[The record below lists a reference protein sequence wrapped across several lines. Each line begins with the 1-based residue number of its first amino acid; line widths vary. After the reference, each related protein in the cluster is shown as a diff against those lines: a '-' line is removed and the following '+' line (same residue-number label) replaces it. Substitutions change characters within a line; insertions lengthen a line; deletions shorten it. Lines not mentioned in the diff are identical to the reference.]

1 MAGSHSPASDPMA
14 ELNDLECQQLRSQLA
29 KSQQDCWELQ
39 EKFLIAEATNF
50 ALARELKKYNC
61 EKFKNI
67 IESILTKKLHLE
79 KPLAEKP
86 TVPELLRHCR
96 GILEDQDQ
104 ELSQLRP
111 KVQRGRNLD
120 HILQQYLKDV
130 LTVHD
135 PETCTGQGF
144 RRLLTEAVRLSVS
157 LEDLL
162 GAENIEEEETPA
174 QGPVADR
181 ELLEVD
187 EMETPQNSQQE
198 TSITGAVDHLL
209 SDSCLPE
216 GTVQMSPDAE
226 DTHSVLGVDG
236 EHACSQK
243 KEEPVTVLP
252 ENQYHEVEVQ
262 EQVVTYTS
270 SRELPEEQEREDPED
285 SLDECYLTP
294 SIFPVVSELD
304 HSTWSSW
311 CSLEQQDMLSAPDA
325 NEKEHDN
332 DEMQE
337 EAQALSHT
345 REIPEIEDQ
354 DVSQDSHE
362 NQYHEVEVQEQVVT
376 HTSRELPEE
385 QEQED
390 PEDSLDECYLTPS
403 ISPVVSELDHSTW
416 SSWCPLEQQDML
428 SAPDAN
434 EKEHDN
440 DEVQEEA
447 QALSHTSLIREIPEI
462 EDQDVSQDSH
472 ENQYHAVEVQE
483 QVVTCTSSLIREI
496 PEIEDQDVS
505 QDSHEN
511 QYHGV
516 EVQEQVV
523 TYTSSL
529 IREIPEIEDQDVSQ
543 DSHENQYHAVEVQE
557 QVVTY
562 TSSLIREIPEIEDQD
577 VSQDSH
583 ELSFVAAPERK
594 TRSQLEGGPH
604 EDPITS
610 KCESHSI
617 SPSDVPSTPKE
628 NVIKGKWKPRKCE
641 LACRFPGLEMKGK
654 PQPTERKIAC
664 RFPGQEMKGKPQPM
678 ECHLAWRFPD
688 QETKGKPQTNMWA
701 LTFRFLGLH
710 T

>member
-111 KVQRGRNLD
+111 KVQRGRNLA

-144 RRLLTEAVRLSVS
+144 RRLLTEAVRLSAC

-187 EMETPQNSQQE
+187 EMETPQSSQQE
-198 TSITGAVDHLL
+198 TSITGAVDHLP

-226 DTHSVLGVDG
+226 DTHGVLGVDM
-236 EHACSQK
+236 EHACSHK
-243 KEEPVTVLP
+243 KEEPVTILP

-262 EQVVTYTS
+262 EQVVTHTS
-270 SRELPEEQEREDPED
+270 
-285 SLDECYLTP
+285 
-294 SIFPVVSELD
+294 
-304 HSTWSSW
+304 
-311 CSLEQQDMLSAPDA
+311 
-325 NEKEHDN
+325 
-332 DEMQE
+332 
-337 EAQALSHT
+337 
-345 REIPEIEDQ
+345 
-354 DVSQDSHE
+354 
-362 NQYHEVEVQEQVVT
+362 
-376 HTSRELPEE
+376 SRELPEE

>member
-1 MAGSHSPASDPMA
+1 MAGSHSPASDPEA

-50 ALARELKKYNC
+50 ALAMELKKYNC

-79 KPLAEKP
+79 EPLAEKP

-111 KVQRGRNLD
+111 KVQRGRNLA

-144 RRLLTEAVRLSVS
+144 RRLLTEAVRLSAC

-354 DVSQDSHE
+354 DVSEDSHSTCLSPALLPE
-362 NQYHEVEVQEQVVT
+362 ASDWSHSRSTWSSLEKQPVCSALVVDKNQYHEVEV
-376 HTSRELPEE
+376 PEK
-385 QEQED
+385 
-390 PEDSLDECYLTPS
+390 T
-403 ISPVVSELDHSTW
+403 
-416 SSWCPLEQQDML
+416 
-428 SAPDAN
+428 
-434 EKEHDN
+434 
-440 DEVQEEA
+440 
-447 QALSHTSLIREIPEI
+447 
-462 EDQDVSQDSH
+462 
-472 ENQYHAVEVQE
+472 
-483 QVVTCTSSLIREI
+483 
-496 PEIEDQDVS
+496 
-505 QDSHEN
+505 
-511 QYHGV
+511 
-516 EVQEQVV
+516 V

-529 IREIPEIEDQDVSQ
+529 IREIPEIEDQDVS
-543 DSHENQYHAVEVQE
+543 E
-557 QVVTY
+557 
-562 TSSLIREIPEIEDQD
+562 
-577 VSQDSH
+577 DSH
-583 ELSFVAAPERK
+583 ELSFVDAPERK
-594 TRSQLEGGPH
+594 TRSQLEGG
-604 EDPITS
+604 S
-610 KCESHSI
+610 SQRSHH
-617 SPSDVPSTPKE
+617 
-628 NVIKGKWKPRKCE
+628 
-641 LACRFPGLEMKGK
+641 
-654 PQPTERKIAC
+654 Q
-664 RFPGQEMKGKPQPM
+664 QE
-678 ECHLAWRFPD
+678 
-688 QETKGKPQTNMWA
+688 
-701 LTFRFLGLH
+701 
-710 T
+710 

>member
-79 KPLAEKP
+79 EPLAEKP

-111 KVQRGRNLD
+111 KVQRGRNLA

-144 RRLLTEAVRLSVS
+144 RRLLTEAVRLSAS

-187 EMETPQNSQQE
+187 EMETPQSSQQE
-198 TSITGAVDHLL
+198 TSITGAADHLP
-209 SDSCLPE
+209 SGSCLPE
-216 GTVQMSPDAE
+216 GTVQLSRDAE
-226 DTHSVLGVDG
+226 DTHGVLGVDG
-236 EHACSQK
+236 EHACSHK

-262 EQVVTYTS
+262 EQVVTCTS
-270 SRELPEEQEREDPED
+270 
-285 SLDECYLTP
+285 
-294 SIFPVVSELD
+294 
-304 HSTWSSW
+304 
-311 CSLEQQDMLSAPDA
+311 
-325 NEKEHDN
+325 
-332 DEMQE
+332 
-337 EAQALSHT
+337 
-345 REIPEIEDQ
+345 
-354 DVSQDSHE
+354 
-362 NQYHEVEVQEQVVT
+362 
-376 HTSRELPEE
+376 
-385 QEQED
+385 
-390 PEDSLDECYLTPS
+390 
-403 ISPVVSELDHSTW
+403 
-416 SSWCPLEQQDML
+416 
-428 SAPDAN
+428 
-434 EKEHDN
+434 
-440 DEVQEEA
+440 
-447 QALSHTSLIREIPEI
+447 SLIREIPEI

-472 ENQYHAVEVQE
+472 GTCLTPALLPEASDWSHSRSTWSSLEKQPVCSALVGDKNQYHGVEVQE
-483 QVVTCTSSLIREI
+483 QVVRYTSSLIREI

-523 TYTSSL
+523 
-529 IREIPEIEDQDVSQ
+529 R
-543 DSHENQYHAVEVQE
+543 
-557 QVVTY
+557 Y

-594 TRSQLEGGPH
+594 TRSQLEGGPL

-628 NVIKGKWKPRKCE
+628 NVIKGKWKPRKCK

-654 PQPTERKIAC
+654 PQPTERKIVC
-664 RFPGQEMKGKPQPM
+664 RFPGQEM
-678 ECHLAWRFPD
+678 
-688 QETKGKPQTNMWA
+688 KGKPQTNMWA

-710 T
+710 A

>member
-1 MAGSHSPASDPMA
+1 MAGSHSPASDPVA

-79 KPLAEKP
+79 EPLAEKP

-96 GILEDQDQ
+96 GILEEQDQ
-104 ELSQLRP
+104 ELSQLHP
-111 KVQRGRNLD
+111 KVQRGRNLA

-144 RRLLTEAVRLSVS
+144 RRLLTEAVRLSAS

-174 QGPVADR
+174 QGPIADR

-187 EMETPQNSQQE
+187 EMETPQSSQQE
-198 TSITGAVDHLL
+198 TSITGAADHLP

-216 GTVQMSPDAE
+216 GTVQLSPDAE
-226 DTHSVLGVDG
+226 DTHGVLGVDG
-236 EHACSQK
+236 EHACSHK
-243 KEEPVTVLP
+243 KEEPVTVLT

-262 EQVVTYTS
+262 EQVVTCTS
-270 SRELPEEQEREDPED
+270 
-285 SLDECYLTP
+285 
-294 SIFPVVSELD
+294 
-304 HSTWSSW
+304 
-311 CSLEQQDMLSAPDA
+311 
-325 NEKEHDN
+325 
-332 DEMQE
+332 
-337 EAQALSHT
+337 
-345 REIPEIEDQ
+345 
-354 DVSQDSHE
+354 
-362 NQYHEVEVQEQVVT
+362 
-376 HTSRELPEE
+376 SRELPEE

-390 PEDSLDECYLTPS
+390 PDDSLDECYLTPS

-416 SSWCPLEQQDML
+416 SSWCSLEHQDML
-428 SAPDAN
+428 SAPDAG

-440 DEVQEEA
+440 DEVQEET
-447 QALSHTSLIREIPEI
+447 QALSHT
-462 EDQDVSQDSH
+462 
-472 ENQYHAVEVQE
+472 
-483 QVVTCTSSLIREI
+483 
-496 PEIEDQDVS
+496 
-505 QDSHEN
+505 
-511 QYHGV
+511 
-516 EVQEQVV
+516 
-523 TYTSSL
+523 
-529 IREIPEIEDQDVSQ
+529 
-543 DSHENQYHAVEVQE
+543 
-557 QVVTY
+557 
-562 TSSLIREIPEIEDQD
+562 SLIREIPEIEDQD

>member
-1 MAGSHSPASDPMA
+1 MAGSHSPASDPVA

-50 ALARELKKYNC
+50 ALAKELKKYNC

-79 KPLAEKP
+79 EPLAEKP

-187 EMETPQNSQQE
+187 EMETPQSSQQE
-198 TSITGAVDHLL
+198 TSITGAVDHLP

-226 DTHSVLGVDG
+226 DTHGVLGVDG
-236 EHACSQK
+236 EHACSHK

-252 ENQYHEVEVQ
+252 ENQYHEVEIQ
-262 EQVVTYTS
+262 EQVVTHTS
-270 SRELPEEQEREDPED
+270 SRELPEEQEQEDPDD

-294 SIFPVVSELD
+294 SISPVVSELD

-325 NEKEHDN
+325 NEK
-332 DEMQE
+332 
-337 EAQALSHT
+337 
-345 REIPEIEDQ
+345 
-354 DVSQDSHE
+354 
-362 NQYHEVEVQEQVVT
+362 
-376 HTSRELPEE
+376 
-385 QEQED
+385 
-390 PEDSLDECYLTPS
+390 
-403 ISPVVSELDHSTW
+403 
-416 SSWCPLEQQDML
+416 
-428 SAPDAN
+428 
-434 EKEHDN
+434 KHDN
-440 DEVQEEA
+440 DEVQEET

-472 ENQYHAVEVQE
+472 GTRLTPALVPEASDWPHSRS
-483 QVVTCTSSLIREI
+483 TWSSLEKQ
-496 PEIEDQDVS
+496 PVCS
-505 QDSHEN
+505 AL
-511 QYHGV
+511 
-516 EVQEQVV
+516 VV
-523 TYTSSL
+523 
-529 IREIPEIEDQDVSQ
+529 DK
-543 DSHENQYHAVEVQE
+543 
-557 QVVTY
+557 
-562 TSSLIREIPEIEDQD
+562 
-577 VSQDSH
+577 
-583 ELSFVAAPERK
+583 LSFVAAPERK
-594 TRSQLEGGPH
+594 THSQLEGGPH
-604 EDPITS
+604 KDPITS

-628 NVIKGKWKPRKCE
+628 NVIKGKRKPRKCK

-654 PQPTERKIAC
+654 PQPTERKITC
-664 RFPGQEMKGKPQPM
+664 QFPGQEM
-678 ECHLAWRFPD
+678 
-688 QETKGKPQTNMWA
+688 KGKPQTNMWA

-710 T
+710 A

>member
-1 MAGSHSPASDPMA
+1 MAGSHSPASDPEA

-50 ALARELKKYNC
+50 ALAMELKKYNC

-79 KPLAEKP
+79 EPLAEKP

-111 KVQRGRNLD
+111 KVQRGRNLA

-144 RRLLTEAVRLSVS
+144 RRLLTEAVRLSAC

-252 ENQYHEVEVQ
+252 ENQYHEVEV
-262 EQVVTYTS
+262 
-270 SRELPEEQEREDPED
+270 PEK
-285 SLDECYLTP
+285 T
-294 SIFPVVSELD
+294 
-304 HSTWSSW
+304 
-311 CSLEQQDMLSAPDA
+311 
-325 NEKEHDN
+325 
-332 DEMQE
+332 
-337 EAQALSHT
+337 
-345 REIPEIEDQ
+345 
-354 DVSQDSHE
+354 
-362 NQYHEVEVQEQVVT
+362 
-376 HTSRELPEE
+376 
-385 QEQED
+385 
-390 PEDSLDECYLTPS
+390 
-403 ISPVVSELDHSTW
+403 
-416 SSWCPLEQQDML
+416 
-428 SAPDAN
+428 
-434 EKEHDN
+434 
-440 DEVQEEA
+440 
-447 QALSHTSLIREIPEI
+447 
-462 EDQDVSQDSH
+462 
-472 ENQYHAVEVQE
+472 
-483 QVVTCTSSLIREI
+483 
-496 PEIEDQDVS
+496 
-505 QDSHEN
+505 
-511 QYHGV
+511 
-516 EVQEQVV
+516 V

-543 DSHENQYHAVEVQE
+543 DSHGTRLTPALLPEASDWSHSRSTWSSLEKQPVCSALVVDKNQYHEVEVPE
-557 QVVTY
+557 KTVTY

-577 VSQDSH
+577 VSEDSHSTCLSPALLPEASDWSHSRSTWSSLEKQPVCSALVVDKNQYHEVEVPEKTVTYTSSLIREIPEIEDQDVSEDSH
-583 ELSFVAAPERK
+583 ELSFVDAPERK
-594 TRSQLEGGPH
+594 TRSQLEGG
-604 EDPITS
+604 S
-610 KCESHSI
+610 SQRSHH
-617 SPSDVPSTPKE
+617 
-628 NVIKGKWKPRKCE
+628 
-641 LACRFPGLEMKGK
+641 
-654 PQPTERKIAC
+654 Q
-664 RFPGQEMKGKPQPM
+664 QE
-678 ECHLAWRFPD
+678 
-688 QETKGKPQTNMWA
+688 
-701 LTFRFLGLH
+701 
-710 T
+710 

>member
-376 HTSRELPEE
+376 HTSSRELPEE

-447 QALSHTSLIREIPEI
+447 QALSHT
-462 EDQDVSQDSH
+462 
-472 ENQYHAVEVQE
+472 
-483 QVVTCTSSLIREI
+483 
-496 PEIEDQDVS
+496 
-505 QDSHEN
+505 
-511 QYHGV
+511 
-516 EVQEQVV
+516 
-523 TYTSSL
+523 
-529 IREIPEIEDQDVSQ
+529 
-543 DSHENQYHAVEVQE
+543 
-557 QVVTY
+557 
-562 TSSLIREIPEIEDQD
+562 SLIREIPEIEDQD

>member
-1 MAGSHSPASDPMA
+1 MA

-50 ALARELKKYNC
+50 ALAMELKKYNC

-79 KPLAEKP
+79 EPLAEKP

-111 KVQRGRNLD
+111 KVQRGRNLA

-144 RRLLTEAVRLSVS
+144 RRLLTEAVRLSAC

-362 NQYHEVEVQEQVVT
+362 NQYHEVEV
-376 HTSRELPEE
+376 PEK
-385 QEQED
+385 
-390 PEDSLDECYLTPS
+390 T
-403 ISPVVSELDHSTW
+403 
-416 SSWCPLEQQDML
+416 
-428 SAPDAN
+428 
-434 EKEHDN
+434 
-440 DEVQEEA
+440 
-447 QALSHTSLIREIPEI
+447 
-462 EDQDVSQDSH
+462 
-472 ENQYHAVEVQE
+472 
-483 QVVTCTSSLIREI
+483 
-496 PEIEDQDVS
+496 
-505 QDSHEN
+505 
-511 QYHGV
+511 
-516 EVQEQVV
+516 V

-543 DSHENQYHAVEVQE
+543 DSHENQYHEVEVPE
-557 QVVTY
+557 KTVTY

-604 EDPITS
+604 KDPITS
-610 KCESHSI
+610 KSESHSI

-628 NVIKGKWKPRKCE
+628 NVIKGKQKPRKCK

-664 RFPGQEMKGKPQPM
+664 RFPGLEMKGKPQPT
-678 ECHLAWRFPD
+678 ERKITCQFPG
-688 QETKGKPQTNMWA
+688 QEMKGKPQTNMWA

>member
-1 MAGSHSPASDPMA
+1 MAGSQSPASDPEA

-50 ALARELKKYNC
+50 ALAMELKKYNC

-79 KPLAEKP
+79 EPLAEKP

-111 KVQRGRNLD
+111 KVQRGRNLA

-144 RRLLTEAVRLSVS
+144 RRLLTEAVRLSAC

-187 EMETPQNSQQE
+187 EMETPQSSQQE
-198 TSITGAVDHLL
+198 TSITGAVDHLP

-226 DTHSVLGVDG
+226 DTHGVLGVDM
-236 EHACSQK
+236 EHACSHK
-243 KEEPVTVLP
+243 KEEPVTILP
-252 ENQYHEVEVQ
+252 
-262 EQVVTYTS
+262 
-270 SRELPEEQEREDPED
+270 
-285 SLDECYLTP
+285 
-294 SIFPVVSELD
+294 
-304 HSTWSSW
+304 
-311 CSLEQQDMLSAPDA
+311 
-325 NEKEHDN
+325 
-332 DEMQE
+332 
-337 EAQALSHT
+337 
-345 REIPEIEDQ
+345 
-354 DVSQDSHE
+354 E

>member
-1 MAGSHSPASDPMA
+1 MAGSHSPASDPEA

-50 ALARELKKYNC
+50 ALAMELKKYNC

-79 KPLAEKP
+79 EPLAEKP

-111 KVQRGRNLD
+111 KVQRGRNLA

-144 RRLLTEAVRLSVS
+144 RRLLTEAVRLSAC

-270 SRELPEEQEREDPED
+270 RELPEEQEREDPED

-362 NQYHEVEVQEQVVT
+362 NQYHEVEV
-376 HTSRELPEE
+376 PEK
-385 QEQED
+385 
-390 PEDSLDECYLTPS
+390 T
-403 ISPVVSELDHSTW
+403 
-416 SSWCPLEQQDML
+416 
-428 SAPDAN
+428 
-434 EKEHDN
+434 
-440 DEVQEEA
+440 
-447 QALSHTSLIREIPEI
+447 
-462 EDQDVSQDSH
+462 
-472 ENQYHAVEVQE
+472 
-483 QVVTCTSSLIREI
+483 
-496 PEIEDQDVS
+496 
-505 QDSHEN
+505 
-511 QYHGV
+511 
-516 EVQEQVV
+516 V

-543 DSHENQYHAVEVQE
+543 DSHGTRLTPALLPEASDWSHSRSTWSSLEKQPVCSALVVDKNQYHEVEVPE
-557 QVVTY
+557 KTVTY

-577 VSQDSH
+577 VSEDSHSTCLSPALLPEASDWSHSRSTWSSLEKQPVCSALVVDKNQYHEVEVPEKTVTYTSSLIREIPEIEDQDVSEDSH
-583 ELSFVAAPERK
+583 ELSFVDAPERK
-594 TRSQLEGGPH
+594 TRSQLEGG
-604 EDPITS
+604 S
-610 KCESHSI
+610 SQRSHH
-617 SPSDVPSTPKE
+617 
-628 NVIKGKWKPRKCE
+628 
-641 LACRFPGLEMKGK
+641 
-654 PQPTERKIAC
+654 Q
-664 RFPGQEMKGKPQPM
+664 QE
-678 ECHLAWRFPD
+678 
-688 QETKGKPQTNMWA
+688 
-701 LTFRFLGLH
+701 
-710 T
+710 

>member
-1 MAGSHSPASDPMA
+1 MA

-50 ALARELKKYNC
+50 ALAMELKKYNC

-79 KPLAEKP
+79 EPLAEKP

-111 KVQRGRNLD
+111 KVQRGRNLA

-144 RRLLTEAVRLSVS
+144 RRLLTEAVRLSAC

-362 NQYHEVEVQEQVVT
+362 NQYHEVEV
-376 HTSRELPEE
+376 PEK
-385 QEQED
+385 
-390 PEDSLDECYLTPS
+390 T
-403 ISPVVSELDHSTW
+403 
-416 SSWCPLEQQDML
+416 
-428 SAPDAN
+428 
-434 EKEHDN
+434 
-440 DEVQEEA
+440 
-447 QALSHTSLIREIPEI
+447 
-462 EDQDVSQDSH
+462 
-472 ENQYHAVEVQE
+472 
-483 QVVTCTSSLIREI
+483 
-496 PEIEDQDVS
+496 
-505 QDSHEN
+505 
-511 QYHGV
+511 
-516 EVQEQVV
+516 
-523 TYTSSL
+523 
-529 IREIPEIEDQDVSQ
+529 
-543 DSHENQYHAVEVQE
+543 
-557 QVVTY
+557 VTY

-583 ELSFVAAPERK
+583 ELSFVDAPERK

-604 EDPITS
+604 KDPITS
-610 KCESHSI
+610 KSESHSI

-628 NVIKGKWKPRKCE
+628 NVIKGKQKPRKCK

-688 QETKGKPQTNMWA
+688 QEMKEKPQTNMWA

-710 T
+710 A

>member
-79 KPLAEKP
+79 EPLAEKP

-111 KVQRGRNLD
+111 KVQRGRNLA

-144 RRLLTEAVRLSVS
+144 RRLLTEAVRLSAS

-187 EMETPQNSQQE
+187 EMETPQSSQQE
-198 TSITGAVDHLL
+198 TSITGAADHLP
-209 SDSCLPE
+209 SGSCLPE
-216 GTVQMSPDAE
+216 GTVQLSRDAE
-226 DTHSVLGVDG
+226 DTHGVLGVDG
-236 EHACSQK
+236 EHACSHK

-262 EQVVTYTS
+262 EQVVT
-270 SRELPEEQEREDPED
+270 
-285 SLDECYLTP
+285 C
-294 SIFPVVSELD
+294 
-304 HSTWSSW
+304 
-311 CSLEQQDMLSAPDA
+311 
-325 NEKEHDN
+325 
-332 DEMQE
+332 
-337 EAQALSHT
+337 
-345 REIPEIEDQ
+345 
-354 DVSQDSHE
+354 
-362 NQYHEVEVQEQVVT
+362 
-376 HTSRELPEE
+376 TSRELPEE

-390 PEDSLDECYLTPS
+390 PDDSLDECYLTPS

-416 SSWCPLEQQDML
+416 SSWCSLEHQDML

-440 DEVQEEA
+440 DEVQEET
-447 QALSHTSLIREIPEI
+447 QALSHNSLIREIPEI

-472 ENQYHAVEVQE
+472 GTCLTPALLPEASDWSHSRSTWSSLEKQPVCSALVGDKNQYHGVEVQE
-483 QVVTCTSSLIREI
+483 QVVRYTSSLIREI

-523 TYTSSL
+523 
-529 IREIPEIEDQDVSQ
+529 R
-543 DSHENQYHAVEVQE
+543 
-557 QVVTY
+557 Y

-594 TRSQLEGGPH
+594 TRSQLEGGPL

-628 NVIKGKWKPRKCE
+628 NVIKGKWKPRKCK

-654 PQPTERKIAC
+654 PQPTERKIVC
-664 RFPGQEMKGKPQPM
+664 RFPGQEM
-678 ECHLAWRFPD
+678 
-688 QETKGKPQTNMWA
+688 KGKPQTNMWA

-710 T
+710 A

>member
-1 MAGSHSPASDPMA
+1 MA

-50 ALARELKKYNC
+50 ALAMELKKYNC

-79 KPLAEKP
+79 EPLAEKP

-111 KVQRGRNLD
+111 KVQRGRNLA

-144 RRLLTEAVRLSVS
+144 RRLLTEAVRLSAC

-270 SRELPEEQEREDPED
+270 RELPEEQEREDPED

-362 NQYHEVEVQEQVVT
+362 NQYHEVEVPEKTVT
-376 HTSRELPEE
+376 YTSSLIREIPEIEDQDVSQDSHENQYHEVEVPEKTVTYTSSRELPEE

-390 PEDSLDECYLTPS
+390 PDDRLDECYLTPS
-403 ISPVVSELDHSTW
+403 IIPVISELDHSTW
-416 SSWCPLEQQDML
+416 SSWCSLEQQDMF

-472 ENQYHAVEVQE
+472 E
-483 QVVTCTSSLIREI
+483 
-496 PEIEDQDVS
+496 
-505 QDSHEN
+505 
-511 QYHGV
+511 
-516 EVQEQVV
+516 
-523 TYTSSL
+523 
-529 IREIPEIEDQDVSQ
+529 
-543 DSHENQYHAVEVQE
+543 
-557 QVVTY
+557 
-562 TSSLIREIPEIEDQD
+562 
-577 VSQDSH
+577 
-583 ELSFVAAPERK
+583 LSFVAAPERK

-604 EDPITS
+604 KDPITS
-610 KCESHSI
+610 KSESHSI

-628 NVIKGKWKPRKCE
+628 NVIKGKQKPRKCK

-664 RFPGQEMKGKPQPM
+664 RFPGLEMKGKPQPT
-678 ECHLAWRFPD
+678 ERKITCQFPG
-688 QETKGKPQTNMWA
+688 QEMKGKPQTNMWA

>member
-79 KPLAEKP
+79 EPLAEKP

-111 KVQRGRNLD
+111 KVQRGRNLA

-144 RRLLTEAVRLSVS
+144 RRLLTEAVRLSAS

-187 EMETPQNSQQE
+187 EMETPQSSQQE
-198 TSITGAVDHLL
+198 TSITGAADHLP
-209 SDSCLPE
+209 SGSCLPE
-216 GTVQMSPDAE
+216 GTVQLSRDAE
-226 DTHSVLGVDG
+226 DTHGVLGVDG
-236 EHACSQK
+236 EHACSHK

-262 EQVVTYTS
+262 EQVVTCTS
-270 SRELPEEQEREDPED
+270 
-285 SLDECYLTP
+285 
-294 SIFPVVSELD
+294 
-304 HSTWSSW
+304 
-311 CSLEQQDMLSAPDA
+311 
-325 NEKEHDN
+325 
-332 DEMQE
+332 
-337 EAQALSHT
+337 
-345 REIPEIEDQ
+345 
-354 DVSQDSHE
+354 
-362 NQYHEVEVQEQVVT
+362 
-376 HTSRELPEE
+376 SRELPEE

-390 PEDSLDECYLTPS
+390 PDDSLDECYLTPS

-416 SSWCPLEQQDML
+416 SSWCSLEHQDML

-440 DEVQEEA
+440 DEVQEET
-447 QALSHTSLIREIPEI
+447 QALSHNSLIREIPEI

-472 ENQYHAVEVQE
+472 G
-483 QVVTCTSSLIREI
+483 TCLTPALLPEASDWSHSRSTWSSLEKQ
-496 PEIEDQDVS
+496 PVCSALVGDK
-505 QDSHEN
+505 N

-523 TYTSSL
+523 
-529 IREIPEIEDQDVSQ
+529 R
-543 DSHENQYHAVEVQE
+543 
-557 QVVTY
+557 Y

-594 TRSQLEGGPH
+594 TRSQLEGGPL

-628 NVIKGKWKPRKCE
+628 NVIKGKWKPRKCK

-654 PQPTERKIAC
+654 PQPTERKIVC
-664 RFPGQEMKGKPQPM
+664 RFPGQEM
-678 ECHLAWRFPD
+678 
-688 QETKGKPQTNMWA
+688 KGKPQTNMWA

-710 T
+710 A

>member
-79 KPLAEKP
+79 EPLAEKP

-111 KVQRGRNLD
+111 KVQRGRNLA

-144 RRLLTEAVRLSVS
+144 RRLLTEAVRLSAS

-187 EMETPQNSQQE
+187 EMETPQSSQQE
-198 TSITGAVDHLL
+198 TSITGAADHLP
-209 SDSCLPE
+209 SGSCLPE
-216 GTVQMSPDAE
+216 GTVQLSRDAE
-226 DTHSVLGVDG
+226 DTHGVLGVDG
-236 EHACSQK
+236 EHACSHK

-262 EQVVTYTS
+262 EQVVTCTS
-270 SRELPEEQEREDPED
+270 
-285 SLDECYLTP
+285 
-294 SIFPVVSELD
+294 
-304 HSTWSSW
+304 
-311 CSLEQQDMLSAPDA
+311 
-325 NEKEHDN
+325 
-332 DEMQE
+332 
-337 EAQALSHT
+337 
-345 REIPEIEDQ
+345 
-354 DVSQDSHE
+354 
-362 NQYHEVEVQEQVVT
+362 
-376 HTSRELPEE
+376 SRELPEE

-390 PEDSLDECYLTPS
+390 PDDSLDECYLTPS

-416 SSWCPLEQQDML
+416 SSWCSLEHQDML

-440 DEVQEEA
+440 DEVQEET
-447 QALSHTSLIREIPEI
+447 QALSHNSLIREIPEI

-472 ENQYHAVEVQE
+472 G
-483 QVVTCTSSLIREI
+483 TCLTPALLPEASDWSHSRSTWSSLEKQ
-496 PEIEDQDVS
+496 PVCSALVGDK
-505 QDSHEN
+505 
-511 QYHGV
+511 
-516 EVQEQVV
+516 
-523 TYTSSL
+523 
-529 IREIPEIEDQDVSQ
+529 
-543 DSHENQYHAVEVQE
+543 
-557 QVVTY
+557 
-562 TSSLIREIPEIEDQD
+562 
-577 VSQDSH
+577 
-583 ELSFVAAPERK
+583 LSFVAAPERK
-594 TRSQLEGGPH
+594 TRSQLEGGPL

-628 NVIKGKWKPRKCE
+628 NVIKGKWKPRKCK

-654 PQPTERKIAC
+654 PQPTERKIVC
-664 RFPGQEMKGKPQPM
+664 RFPGQEM
-678 ECHLAWRFPD
+678 
-688 QETKGKPQTNMWA
+688 KGKPQTNMWA

-710 T
+710 A

>member
-1 MAGSHSPASDPMA
+1 MAGSHSPASDPVA

-50 ALARELKKYNC
+50 ALAMELKKYNC

-79 KPLAEKP
+79 EPLAEKP
-86 TVPELLRHCR
+86 TVPELLRHCC

-111 KVQRGRNLD
+111 KVQRGRNLA

-144 RRLLTEAVRLSVS
+144 RRLLTEAVRLSAS

-187 EMETPQNSQQE
+187 EMETPQSSQQE
-198 TSITGAVDHLL
+198 TSITGAVDHLP

-226 DTHSVLGVDG
+226 DTHGVLGVDG
-236 EHACSQK
+236 EHACSHK

-262 EQVVTYTS
+262 EQVVTHTS
-270 SRELPEEQEREDPED
+270 SRELPEEQEQEDPED

-294 SIFPVVSELD
+294 LISPVVSELD

-325 NEKEHDN
+325 NEKENDN
-332 DEMQE
+332 DEVE
-337 EAQALSHT
+337 VETQALSHT
-345 REIPEIEDQ
+345 RWSARSLLKWKTLHPVYT
-354 DVSQDSHE
+354 VSSHSSPDRDKVVGCPLFGPASSGSLLFGTAWKAAFCSLYDSH
-362 NQYHEVEVQEQVVT
+362 
-376 HTSRELPEE
+376 P
-385 QEQED
+385 
-390 PEDSLDECYLTPS
+390 PFP
-403 ISPVVSELDHSTW
+403 P
-416 SSWCPLEQQDML
+416 
-428 SAPDAN
+428 
-434 EKEHDN
+434 
-440 DEVQEEA
+440 
-447 QALSHTSLIREIPEI
+447 
-462 EDQDVSQDSH
+462 
-472 ENQYHAVEVQE
+472 
-483 QVVTCTSSLIREI
+483 SSLIREI

-543 DSHENQYHAVEVQE
+543 DSHE
-557 QVVTY
+557 
-562 TSSLIREIPEIEDQD
+562 
-577 VSQDSH
+577 
-583 ELSFVAAPERK
+583 LSFVAAAERK

-604 EDPITS
+604 KDPITS
-610 KCESHSI
+610 KCERHSI

-628 NVIKGKWKPRKCE
+628 NVIKGKWKPRKCK
-641 LACRFPGLEMKGK
+641 LACQFPGLEMKGK
-654 PQPTERKIAC
+654 PQPTERKIMC
-664 RFPGQEMKGKPQPM
+664 QFPGQEMKGKPQ
-678 ECHLAWRFPD
+678 
-688 QETKGKPQTNMWA
+688 TNIWA

-710 T
+710 A

>member
-1 MAGSHSPASDPMA
+1 MAGSHSPASDPVA

-50 ALARELKKYNC
+50 ALAKELKKYNC

-79 KPLAEKP
+79 EPLAEKP

-187 EMETPQNSQQE
+187 EMETPQSSQQE
-198 TSITGAVDHLL
+198 TSITGAVDHLP

-226 DTHSVLGVDG
+226 DTHGVLGVDG
-236 EHACSQK
+236 EHACSHK

-252 ENQYHEVEVQ
+252 ENQYHE
-262 EQVVTYTS
+262 
-270 SRELPEEQEREDPED
+270 
-285 SLDECYLTP
+285 
-294 SIFPVVSELD
+294 
-304 HSTWSSW
+304 
-311 CSLEQQDMLSAPDA
+311 
-325 NEKEHDN
+325 
-332 DEMQE
+332 
-337 EAQALSHT
+337 
-345 REIPEIEDQ
+345 
-354 DVSQDSHE
+354 
-362 NQYHEVEVQEQVVT
+362 
-376 HTSRELPEE
+376 
-385 QEQED
+385 
-390 PEDSLDECYLTPS
+390 
-403 ISPVVSELDHSTW
+403 
-416 SSWCPLEQQDML
+416 
-428 SAPDAN
+428 
-434 EKEHDN
+434 
-440 DEVQEEA
+440 
-447 QALSHTSLIREIPEI
+447 
-462 EDQDVSQDSH
+462 
-472 ENQYHAVEVQE
+472 
-483 QVVTCTSSLIREI
+483 
-496 PEIEDQDVS
+496 
-505 QDSHEN
+505 
-511 QYHGV
+511 
-516 EVQEQVV
+516 
-523 TYTSSL
+523 
-529 IREIPEIEDQDVSQ
+529 
-543 DSHENQYHAVEVQE
+543 VEVQE

-594 TRSQLEGGPH
+594 THSQLEGGPH
-604 EDPITS
+604 KDPITS

-628 NVIKGKWKPRKCE
+628 NVIKGKRKPRKCK

-654 PQPTERKIAC
+654 PQPTERKITC
-664 RFPGQEMKGKPQPM
+664 QFPGQEM
-678 ECHLAWRFPD
+678 
-688 QETKGKPQTNMWA
+688 KGKPQTNMWA

-710 T
+710 A

>member
-79 KPLAEKP
+79 EPLAEKP

-111 KVQRGRNLD
+111 KVQRGRNLA

-144 RRLLTEAVRLSVS
+144 RRLLTEAVRLSAC

-187 EMETPQNSQQE
+187 EMETPQSSQQE
-198 TSITGAVDHLL
+198 TSITGAVDHLP

-226 DTHSVLGVDG
+226 DTHGVLGVDM
-236 EHACSQK
+236 EHACSHK
-243 KEEPVTVLP
+243 KEEPVTILP

-262 EQVVTYTS
+262 EQVVTHTS
-270 SRELPEEQEREDPED
+270 
-285 SLDECYLTP
+285 
-294 SIFPVVSELD
+294 
-304 HSTWSSW
+304 
-311 CSLEQQDMLSAPDA
+311 
-325 NEKEHDN
+325 
-332 DEMQE
+332 
-337 EAQALSHT
+337 
-345 REIPEIEDQ
+345 
-354 DVSQDSHE
+354 
-362 NQYHEVEVQEQVVT
+362 
-376 HTSRELPEE
+376 SRELPEE

>member
-144 RRLLTEAVRLSVS
+144 RRLLTEAVRLSAESAMVLIS
-157 LEDLL
+157 KCRDTKPDGPQEN
-162 GAENIEEEETPA
+162 ENIEEEETPA

-243 KEEPVTVLP
+243 VQVVALNIDISSKNIAESRNSSTLIHHDQSDRMNKREITHEECLEEPRFCVASIVAIGHAYLTKTCLTCSISLNLFA

-262 EQVVTYTS
+262 EQVVTYT

-325 NEKEHDN
+325 NGE
-332 DEMQE
+332 
-337 EAQALSHT
+337 SST
-345 REIPEIEDQ
+345 
-354 DVSQDSHE
+354 VSSSHE
-362 NQYHEVEVQEQVVT
+362 
-376 HTSRELPEE
+376 L
-385 QEQED
+385 
-390 PEDSLDECYLTPS
+390 L
-403 ISPVVSELDHSTW
+403 
-416 SSWCPLEQQDML
+416 CP
-428 SAPDAN
+428 P
-434 EKEHDN
+434 
-440 DEVQEEA
+440 
-447 QALSHTSLIREIPEI
+447 LIM
-462 EDQDVSQDSH
+462 
-472 ENQYHAVEVQE
+472 
-483 QVVTCTSSLIREI
+483 
-496 PEIEDQDVS
+496 
-505 QDSHEN
+505 
-511 QYHGV
+511 
-516 EVQEQVV
+516 
-523 TYTSSL
+523 
-529 IREIPEIEDQDVSQ
+529 
-543 DSHENQYHAVEVQE
+543 
-557 QVVTY
+557 
-562 TSSLIREIPEIEDQD
+562 EIPEIEDQD

-583 ELSFVAAPERK
+583 ELSFVDAPERK

-604 EDPITS
+604 KDPITS
-610 KCESHSI
+610 KSESHSI

-628 NVIKGKWKPRKCE
+628 NVIKGKQKPRKCK

-688 QETKGKPQTNMWA
+688 QEMKEKPQTNMWA

-710 T
+710 A

>member
-1 MAGSHSPASDPMA
+1 MAGSHSPASDPVA

-50 ALARELKKYNC
+50 ALAMELKKYNC

-79 KPLAEKP
+79 EPLAEKP

-111 KVQRGRNLD
+111 KVQRGRNLA

-135 PETCTGQGF
+135 PGTCTGQGF
-144 RRLLTEAVRLSVS
+144 RRLLTEAVRLSAC

-181 ELLEVD
+181 EFLEVD
-187 EMETPQNSQQE
+187 EMETPQSSQQE
-198 TSITGAVDHLL
+198 TSITGAVDHLP

-226 DTHSVLGVDG
+226 DTHGVLGVDG
-236 EHACSQK
+236 GHASSHK
-243 KEEPVTVLP
+243 KEEPVTILP

-270 SRELPEEQEREDPED
+270 SRELPEEQE
-285 SLDECYLTP
+285 
-294 SIFPVVSELD
+294 
-304 HSTWSSW
+304 
-311 CSLEQQDMLSAPDA
+311 
-325 NEKEHDN
+325 
-332 DEMQE
+332 
-337 EAQALSHT
+337 
-345 REIPEIEDQ
+345 
-354 DVSQDSHE
+354 
-362 NQYHEVEVQEQVVT
+362 
-376 HTSRELPEE
+376 
-385 QEQED
+385 QED
-390 PEDSLDECYLTPS
+390 PDDSLDECYLTPS
-403 ISPVVSELDHSTW
+403 ISPVVSELDHSMW
-416 SSWCPLEQQDML
+416 SSWCSLEQQDMK
-428 SAPDAN
+428 
-434 EKEHDN
+434 KEHDN

-447 QALSHTSLIREIPEI
+447 QALS
-462 EDQDVSQDSH
+462 
-472 ENQYHAVEVQE
+472 Y
-483 QVVTCTSSLIREI
+483 
-496 PEIEDQDVS
+496 
-505 QDSHEN
+505 
-511 QYHGV
+511 
-516 EVQEQVV
+516 
-523 TYTSSL
+523 
-529 IREIPEIEDQDVSQ
+529 
-543 DSHENQYHAVEVQE
+543 
-557 QVVTY
+557 
-562 TSSLIREIPEIEDQD
+562 SSLIREIPEIEDQD

-583 ELSFVAAPERK
+583 ELNFVAAPERK
-594 TRSQLEGGPH
+594 TCSQLEGGPH

-628 NVIKGKWKPRKCE
+628 NVIKGKWKPRKCK
-641 LACRFPGLEMKGK
+641 LACQFPGLEMKGK
-654 PQPTERKIAC
+654 PQSTERKIAC
-664 RFPGQEMKGKPQPM
+664 QFPGQEM
-678 ECHLAWRFPD
+678 
-688 QETKGKPQTNMWA
+688 KGKPQTNMWA

-710 T
+710 A

>member
-1 MAGSHSPASDPMA
+1 MAGSHSPASDPVA

-29 KSQQDCWELQ
+29 KSQQEYWELQ

-79 KPLAEKP
+79 EPLAEKP
-86 TVPELLRHCR
+86 TVSELLRHCR

-111 KVQRGRNLD
+111 KVQRGRNLA

-144 RRLLTEAVRLSVS
+144 RRLLTEAVRLSAC

-187 EMETPQNSQQE
+187 EMETPQSSQQE
-198 TSITGAVDHLL
+198 TSITGAVDHLP

-216 GTVQMSPDAE
+216 GTVQISHDAE
-226 DTHSVLGVDG
+226 DTHGVLGVDG
-236 EHACSQK
+236 EHACSHK

-252 ENQYHEVEVQ
+252 ENQYHEVEV
-262 EQVVTYTS
+262 
-270 SRELPEEQEREDPED
+270 P
-285 SLDECYLTP
+285 
-294 SIFPVVSELD
+294 
-304 HSTWSSW
+304 
-311 CSLEQQDMLSAPDA
+311 
-325 NEKEHDN
+325 
-332 DEMQE
+332 
-337 EAQALSHT
+337 
-345 REIPEIEDQ
+345 
-354 DVSQDSHE
+354 
-362 NQYHEVEVQEQVVT
+362 
-376 HTSRELPEE
+376 
-385 QEQED
+385 
-390 PEDSLDECYLTPS
+390 
-403 ISPVVSELDHSTW
+403 
-416 SSWCPLEQQDML
+416 
-428 SAPDAN
+428 
-434 EKEHDN
+434 
-440 DEVQEEA
+440 
-447 QALSHTSLIREIPEI
+447 
-462 EDQDVSQDSH
+462 
-472 ENQYHAVEVQE
+472 
-483 QVVTCTSSLIREI
+483 
-496 PEIEDQDVS
+496 
-505 QDSHEN
+505 
-511 QYHGV
+511 
-516 EVQEQVV
+516 
-523 TYTSSL
+523 
-529 IREIPEIEDQDVSQ
+529 
-543 DSHENQYHAVEVQE
+543 E

-594 TRSQLEGGPH
+594 THSLLEGGPH
-604 EDPITS
+604 KDPITS

-654 PQPTERKIAC
+654 PQPTERKIMC
-664 RFPGQEMKGKPQPM
+664 QFPGQEMKGKPQ
-678 ECHLAWRFPD
+678 A
-688 QETKGKPQTNMWA
+688 NMWA
-701 LTFRFLGLH
+701 LTFRFLGLN

>member
-1 MAGSHSPASDPMA
+1 MAGSHSPASVPVA

-29 KSQQDCWELQ
+29 KSQQEYWELQ

-79 KPLAEKP
+79 EPLAEKP
-86 TVPELLRHCR
+86 TVSELLRHCR

-111 KVQRGRNLD
+111 KVQRGRNLA

-144 RRLLTEAVRLSVS
+144 RRLLTEAVRLSAC

-187 EMETPQNSQQE
+187 EMETPQSSQQE
-198 TSITGAVDHLL
+198 TSITGAVDHLP

-216 GTVQMSPDAE
+216 GTVQISHDAE
-226 DTHSVLGVDG
+226 DTHGVLGVDG
-236 EHACSQK
+236 EHACSHK

-252 ENQYHEVEVQ
+252 ENQYHEVEVP

-270 SRELPEEQEREDPED
+270 SRKLPEEQEREDPD
-285 SLDECYLTP
+285 DRLDECYLSP

-304 HSTWSSW
+304 HSTWGSW
-311 CSLEQQDMLSAPDA
+311 CSLEHQDMLSAPDA
-325 NEKEHDN
+325 N
-332 DEMQE
+332 
-337 EAQALSHT
+337 
-345 REIPEIEDQ
+345 I
-354 DVSQDSHE
+354 
-362 NQYHEVEVQEQVVT
+362 
-376 HTSRELPEE
+376 
-385 QEQED
+385 
-390 PEDSLDECYLTPS
+390 
-403 ISPVVSELDHSTW
+403 
-416 SSWCPLEQQDML
+416 
-428 SAPDAN
+428 
-434 EKEHDN
+434 KEHDN
-440 DEVQEEA
+440 DEVQEET
-447 QALSHTSLIREIPEI
+447 QALSH
-462 EDQDVSQDSH
+462 
-472 ENQYHAVEVQE
+472 
-483 QVVTCTSSLIREI
+483 SSLIREI

-505 QDSHEN
+505 QDSHK
-511 QYHGV
+511 
-516 EVQEQVV
+516 
-523 TYTSSL
+523 
-529 IREIPEIEDQDVSQ
+529 
-543 DSHENQYHAVEVQE
+543 
-557 QVVTY
+557 
-562 TSSLIREIPEIEDQD
+562 
-577 VSQDSH
+577 
-583 ELSFVAAPERK
+583 LSFVAAPERK
-594 TRSQLEGGPH
+594 THSLLEGGPH
-604 EDPITS
+604 KDPITS

-654 PQPTERKIAC
+654 PQPTERKIMC
-664 RFPGQEMKGKPQPM
+664 QFPGQEMKGKPQ
-678 ECHLAWRFPD
+678 A
-688 QETKGKPQTNMWA
+688 NMWA
-701 LTFRFLGLH
+701 LTFRFLGLN

>member
-1 MAGSHSPASDPMA
+1 MAGSHSPASDPVA

-50 ALARELKKYNC
+50 ALAMELKKYNC

-79 KPLAEKP
+79 EPLAEKP

-111 KVQRGRNLD
+111 KVQRGRNLA

-144 RRLLTEAVRLSVS
+144 RRLLTEAVRLSAS

-187 EMETPQNSQQE
+187 EMETPQSSQQE
-198 TSITGAVDHLL
+198 TSITGAVDHLP

-216 GTVQMSPDAE
+216 GTVQMSPDAK
-226 DTHSVLGVDG
+226 DTHGVLGVDG
-236 EHACSQK
+236 EYACSHK
-243 KEEPVTVLP
+243 KEEPVTILP

-270 SRELPEEQEREDPED
+270 SRELPEEQEQEDPED

-311 CSLEQQDMLSAPDA
+311 CPLQQQDMLSAPDA
-325 NEKEHDN
+325 DEKENDN
-332 DEMQE
+332 DEVE
-337 EAQALSHT
+337 VETQALSHSSLI

-376 HTSRELPEE
+376 YTFSLIREIPEIEDQDVSQDSHENQYHEVEVQEQVVTCTSSRELPEE

-390 PEDSLDECYLTPS
+390 PDDSLDECYLTPS

-416 SSWCPLEQQDML
+416 SSWCSLEHQDML

-440 DEVQEEA
+440 DEVQEET
-447 QALSHTSLIREIPEI
+447 QALSH
-462 EDQDVSQDSH
+462 
-472 ENQYHAVEVQE
+472 N
-483 QVVTCTSSLIREI
+483 SLIREI

-523 TYTSSL
+523 RYTSSL

-543 DSHENQYHAVEVQE
+543 DSHGTCLTPALLPEASDWSHSRS
-557 QVVTY
+557 TW
-562 TSSLIREIPEIEDQD
+562 SSLEKQPVCSALVDSECSIVNGNTPLFSQ
-577 VSQDSH
+577 VSS
-583 ELSFVAAPERK
+583 V
-594 TRSQLEGGPH
+594 
-604 EDPITS
+604 
-610 KCESHSI
+610 
-617 SPSDVPSTPKE
+617 V
-628 NVIKGKWKPRKCE
+628 
-641 LACRFPGLEMKGK
+641 
-654 PQPTERKIAC
+654 
-664 RFPGQEMKGKPQPM
+664 
-678 ECHLAWRFPD
+678 
-688 QETKGKPQTNMWA
+688 
-701 LTFRFLGLH
+701 LGCC
-710 T
+710 TCVG

>member
-1 MAGSHSPASDPMA
+1 MAGSHSPASDPVA

-50 ALARELKKYNC
+50 ALAKELKKYNC

-79 KPLAEKP
+79 EPLAEKP

-187 EMETPQNSQQE
+187 EMETPQSSQQE
-198 TSITGAVDHLL
+198 TSITGAVDHLP

-226 DTHSVLGVDG
+226 DTHGVLGVDG
-236 EHACSQK
+236 EHACSHK

-252 ENQYHEVEVQ
+252 ENQYHEVEIQ
-262 EQVVTYTS
+262 EQVVTHTS
-270 SRELPEEQEREDPED
+270 SRELPEEQEQEDPDD

-294 SIFPVVSELD
+294 SISPVVSELD

-325 NEKEHDN
+325 NEK
-332 DEMQE
+332 
-337 EAQALSHT
+337 
-345 REIPEIEDQ
+345 
-354 DVSQDSHE
+354 
-362 NQYHEVEVQEQVVT
+362 
-376 HTSRELPEE
+376 
-385 QEQED
+385 
-390 PEDSLDECYLTPS
+390 
-403 ISPVVSELDHSTW
+403 
-416 SSWCPLEQQDML
+416 
-428 SAPDAN
+428 
-434 EKEHDN
+434 KHDN
-440 DEVQEEA
+440 DEVQEET
-447 QALSHTSLIREIPEI
+447 QALSHT
-462 EDQDVSQDSH
+462 
-472 ENQYHAVEVQE
+472 
-483 QVVTCTSSLIREI
+483 
-496 PEIEDQDVS
+496 
-505 QDSHEN
+505 
-511 QYHGV
+511 
-516 EVQEQVV
+516 
-523 TYTSSL
+523 
-529 IREIPEIEDQDVSQ
+529 
-543 DSHENQYHAVEVQE
+543 
-557 QVVTY
+557 
-562 TSSLIREIPEIEDQD
+562 SLIREIPEIEDQD

-594 TRSQLEGGPH
+594 THSQLEGGPH
-604 EDPITS
+604 KDPITS

-628 NVIKGKWKPRKCE
+628 NVIKGKRKPRKCK

-654 PQPTERKIAC
+654 PQPTERKITC
-664 RFPGQEMKGKPQPM
+664 QFPGQEM
-678 ECHLAWRFPD
+678 
-688 QETKGKPQTNMWA
+688 KGKPQTNMWA

-710 T
+710 A

>member
-1 MAGSHSPASDPMA
+1 MAGSHSPASDPVA

-79 KPLAEKP
+79 EPLAEKP

-96 GILEDQDQ
+96 GILEEQDQ
-104 ELSQLRP
+104 ELSQLHP
-111 KVQRGRNLD
+111 KVQRGRNLA

-144 RRLLTEAVRLSVS
+144 RRLLTEAVRLSAS

-174 QGPVADR
+174 QGPIADR

-187 EMETPQNSQQE
+187 EMETPQSSQQE
-198 TSITGAVDHLL
+198 TSITGAADHLP

-216 GTVQMSPDAE
+216 GTVQLSPDAE
-226 DTHSVLGVDG
+226 DTHGVLGVDG
-236 EHACSQK
+236 EHACSHK
-243 KEEPVTVLP
+243 KEEPVTVLT

-262 EQVVTYTS
+262 EQVVT
-270 SRELPEEQEREDPED
+270 
-285 SLDECYLTP
+285 C
-294 SIFPVVSELD
+294 
-304 HSTWSSW
+304 
-311 CSLEQQDMLSAPDA
+311 
-325 NEKEHDN
+325 
-332 DEMQE
+332 
-337 EAQALSHT
+337 
-345 REIPEIEDQ
+345 
-354 DVSQDSHE
+354 
-362 NQYHEVEVQEQVVT
+362 
-376 HTSRELPEE
+376 TSRELPEE

-390 PEDSLDECYLTPS
+390 PDDSLDECYLTPS

-416 SSWCPLEQQDML
+416 SSWCSLEHQDML
-428 SAPDAN
+428 SAPDAG

-440 DEVQEEA
+440 DEVQEET

-472 ENQYHAVEVQE
+472 STCLTPALLPEASDWSHTRSTWSSLEKQPVCSALVVDKNQYHE
-483 QVVTCTSSLIREI
+483 
-496 PEIEDQDVS
+496 
-505 QDSHEN
+505 
-511 QYHGV
+511 
-516 EVQEQVV
+516 
-523 TYTSSL
+523 
-529 IREIPEIEDQDVSQ
+529 
-543 DSHENQYHAVEVQE
+543 VEVQE

>member
-362 NQYHEVEVQEQVVT
+362 
-376 HTSRELPEE
+376 
-385 QEQED
+385 
-390 PEDSLDECYLTPS
+390 
-403 ISPVVSELDHSTW
+403 
-416 SSWCPLEQQDML
+416 
-428 SAPDAN
+428 
-434 EKEHDN
+434 
-440 DEVQEEA
+440 
-447 QALSHTSLIREIPEI
+447 
-462 EDQDVSQDSH
+462 
-472 ENQYHAVEVQE
+472 
-483 QVVTCTSSLIREI
+483 
-496 PEIEDQDVS
+496 
-505 QDSHEN
+505 
-511 QYHGV
+511 
-516 EVQEQVV
+516 
-523 TYTSSL
+523 
-529 IREIPEIEDQDVSQ
+529 
-543 DSHENQYHAVEVQE
+543 
-557 QVVTY
+557 
-562 TSSLIREIPEIEDQD
+562 
-577 VSQDSH
+577 
-583 ELSFVAAPERK
+583 LSFVDAPERK

-604 EDPITS
+604 KDPITS
-610 KCESHSI
+610 KSESHSI

-628 NVIKGKWKPRKCE
+628 NVIKGKQKPRKCK

-688 QETKGKPQTNMWA
+688 QEMKEKPQTNMWA

-710 T
+710 A

>member
-187 EMETPQNSQQE
+187 EMETPQSSQQE
-198 TSITGAVDHLL
+198 TSITGAVDHLP

-226 DTHSVLGVDG
+226 DTHGVLGVDM
-236 EHACSQK
+236 EHACSHK
-243 KEEPVTVLP
+243 KEEPVTILP

-262 EQVVTYTS
+262 EQVVTHTS
-270 SRELPEEQEREDPED
+270 
-285 SLDECYLTP
+285 
-294 SIFPVVSELD
+294 
-304 HSTWSSW
+304 
-311 CSLEQQDMLSAPDA
+311 
-325 NEKEHDN
+325 
-332 DEMQE
+332 
-337 EAQALSHT
+337 
-345 REIPEIEDQ
+345 
-354 DVSQDSHE
+354 
-362 NQYHEVEVQEQVVT
+362 
-376 HTSRELPEE
+376 SRELPEE

>member
-79 KPLAEKP
+79 EPLAEKP

-111 KVQRGRNLD
+111 KVQRGRNLA

-144 RRLLTEAVRLSVS
+144 RRLLTEAVRLSAS

-187 EMETPQNSQQE
+187 EMETPQSSQQE
-198 TSITGAVDHLL
+198 TSITGAADHLP
-209 SDSCLPE
+209 SGSCLPE
-216 GTVQMSPDAE
+216 GTVQLSRDAE
-226 DTHSVLGVDG
+226 DTHGVLGVDG
-236 EHACSQK
+236 EHACSHK

-262 EQVVTYTS
+262 EQVVTCTS
-270 SRELPEEQEREDPED
+270 
-285 SLDECYLTP
+285 
-294 SIFPVVSELD
+294 
-304 HSTWSSW
+304 
-311 CSLEQQDMLSAPDA
+311 
-325 NEKEHDN
+325 
-332 DEMQE
+332 
-337 EAQALSHT
+337 
-345 REIPEIEDQ
+345 
-354 DVSQDSHE
+354 
-362 NQYHEVEVQEQVVT
+362 
-376 HTSRELPEE
+376 SRELPEE

-390 PEDSLDECYLTPS
+390 PDDSLDECYLTPS

-416 SSWCPLEQQDML
+416 SSWCSLEHQDML

-440 DEVQEEA
+440 DEVQEET
-447 QALSHTSLIREIPEI
+447 QALSHNSLIREIPEI

-472 ENQYHAVEVQE
+472 ENQYHGVEVQE
-483 QVVTCTSSLIREI
+483 QVVRYTSSLIREI

-523 TYTSSL
+523 
-529 IREIPEIEDQDVSQ
+529 R
-543 DSHENQYHAVEVQE
+543 
-557 QVVTY
+557 Y

-594 TRSQLEGGPH
+594 TRSQLEGGPL

-628 NVIKGKWKPRKCE
+628 NVIKGKWKPRKCK

-654 PQPTERKIAC
+654 PQPTERKIVC
-664 RFPGQEMKGKPQPM
+664 RFPGQEM
-678 ECHLAWRFPD
+678 
-688 QETKGKPQTNMWA
+688 KGKPQTNMWA

-710 T
+710 A

>member
-270 SRELPEEQEREDPED
+270 
-285 SLDECYLTP
+285 
-294 SIFPVVSELD
+294 
-304 HSTWSSW
+304 
-311 CSLEQQDMLSAPDA
+311 
-325 NEKEHDN
+325 
-332 DEMQE
+332 
-337 EAQALSHT
+337 
-345 REIPEIEDQ
+345 
-354 DVSQDSHE
+354 
-362 NQYHEVEVQEQVVT
+362 
-376 HTSRELPEE
+376 SRELPEE